1 MLKQIVKRAAALC
14 IAGALVLGSAV
25 FPKAKAQDLQTE
37 MEVSAQSAVLM
48 TADTGTVLYEKDA
61 FSQRPMAS
69 TTKIMTA
76 LLTLEEGERL
86 GDPVIQIT
94 EEMVAVEGSSMGLQA
109 GDEISLSNLAAGML
123 LASGNDAANA
133 AAIYLAGSLE
143 GFVELMNQRAVE
155 IGMEHTHFVTPS
167 GLDGESADGRGHY
180 STAYDMA
187 LLAREALQ
195 NEQFRELCSSASYAV
210 DFVQPVK
217 RVTYTNHNKLLSQYE
232 GCVGVKTGYT
242 KQAGRCLVSAAE
254 RDGALLIAVTLDAP
268 DDWKDHTVMLDY
280 GFSQVEPYSL
290 DGTAVSGM
298 VPVVGS
304 EQDSVSFS
312 GSKGNTVSLPLGESA
327 HVTSQVYLPAFVYAP
342 VKSGDK
348 VGEIR
353 WYWDG
358 KLLGTVSLIAN
369 QSARIQTKEPGVWAK
384 LFGNES

>member
-25 FPKAKAQDLQTE
+25 FPKVKAQDLQTE
-37 MEVSAQSAVLM
+37 VEVSAQSAVLM

-94 EEMVAVEGSSMGLQA
+94 KEMVAVEGSSMGLQE

-195 NEQFRELCSSASYAV
+195 NEQFRELCSSASYVV
-210 DFVQPVK
+210 DFAQPVK

-290 DGTAVSGM
+290 DGTAVSGT

-312 GSKGNTVSLPLGESA
+312 GSQGNTISLPLGESA

-342 VKSGDK
+342 VKAGDK

-358 KLLGTVSLIAN
+358 KLLGTVSLIAK
-369 QSARIQTKEPGVWAK
+369 QSAQIQTKEPGVWAK
-384 LFGNES
+384 LFGNGS

>member
-25 FPKAKAQDLQTE
+25 FPKVKAQDLQTE
-37 MEVSAQSAVLM
+37 VEVSAQSAVLM

-280 GFSQVEPYSL
+280 GFSQVEPFSL
-290 DGTAVSGM
+290 DGTAVSGT

-312 GSKGNTVSLPLGESA
+312 GRQGNTISLPLGESA

-342 VKSGDK
+342 VKAGDK

-369 QSARIQTKEPGVWAK
+369 QSAQIQTREPGVWAR
-384 LFGNES
+384 LFGNGS

>member
-14 IAGALVLGSAV
+14 IAGALVLGGTIY
-25 FPKAKAQDLQTE
+25 PKAKAQDLQTE
-37 MEVSAQSAVLM
+37 VEVSAQSAVLM

-94 EEMVAVEGSSMGLQA
+94 KEMVAVEGSSMGLQE

-312 GSKGNTVSLPLGESA
+312 GSQGNTISLPLGESA

-369 QSARIQTKEPGVWAK
+369 QSAQIQTKEPGVWAK

>member
-1 MLKQIVKRAAALC
+1 
-14 IAGALVLGSAV
+14 
-25 FPKAKAQDLQTE
+25 
-37 MEVSAQSAVLM
+37 
-48 TADTGTVLYEKDA
+48 
-61 FSQRPMAS
+61 
-69 TTKIMTA
+69 
-76 LLTLEEGERL
+76 
-86 GDPVIQIT
+86 
-94 EEMVAVEGSSMGLQA
+94 
-109 GDEISLSNLAAGML
+109 
-123 LASGNDAANA
+123 
-133 AAIYLAGSLE
+133 
-143 GFVELMNQRAVE
+143 MNQRAVE

-290 DGTAVSGM
+290 DGTAVSGT

-312 GSKGNTVSLPLGESA
+312 GSQGNTVSLPLGESA

-342 VKSGDK
+342 VKAGDK

-358 KLLGTVSLIAN
+358 KLLGTVSLIAK
-369 QSARIQTKEPGVWAK
+369 QSAQIQTKEPGVWAK
-384 LFGNES
+384 LFGNGS

>member
-14 IAGALVLGSAV
+14 IAGALVLGGTIY
-25 FPKAKAQDLQTE
+25 PKAKAQDLQTE
-37 MEVSAQSAVLM
+37 VEVSAQSAVLM

-94 EEMVAVEGSSMGLQA
+94 KEMVAAEGSSMGLQE

-195 NEQFRELCSSASYAV
+195 NEQFRELCSSASYVV
-210 DFVQPVK
+210 DFARPVK
-217 RVTYTNHNKLLSQYE
+217 HVTYTNHNKLLSQYE

-254 RDGALLIAVTLDAP
+254 RDGALLIAVTLNAP

-290 DGTAVSGM
+290 DGTAVSGT

-342 VKSGDK
+342 VKAGDK

-369 QSARIQTKEPGVWAK
+369 QSAQIQTREPGVWAR
-384 LFGNES
+384 LFGNGS

>member
-25 FPKAKAQDLQTE
+25 FPKVKAQDLQTE
-37 MEVSAQSAVLM
+37 VEVSAQSAVLM

-210 DFVQPVK
+210 DFAQPVK

-290 DGTAVSGM
+290 DGTAVSGT

-312 GSKGNTVSLPLGESA
+312 GSQGNTVSLPLGESA

-369 QSARIQTKEPGVWAK
+369 QSAQIQTKEPGVWAK